1 MSSLTKKSPK
11 VSNTENKKYL
21 VGVREVHVS
30 FREVTASSE
39 SEAVQKVKD
48 MDDEEVYC
56 EYSHTLDEDT
66 WSVEESKEEV

>member
-1 MSSLTKKSPK
+1 M
-11 VSNTENKKYL
+11 SNTETKKYL

-30 FREVTASSE
+30 FREVTATSE
-39 SEAVQKVKD
+39 DEAIQKVKD

-66 WSVEESKEEV
+66 WSVEESKEEA